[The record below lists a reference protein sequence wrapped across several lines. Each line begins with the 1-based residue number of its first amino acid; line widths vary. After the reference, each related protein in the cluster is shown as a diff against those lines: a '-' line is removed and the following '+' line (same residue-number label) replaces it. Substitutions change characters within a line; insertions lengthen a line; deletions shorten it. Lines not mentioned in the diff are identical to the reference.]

1 MIRQPPV
8 KTVFLTGGTG
18 FIGSHVARKFMSEGW
33 GVRALVRNPSRPGL
47 LPPGVEVVPA
57 ALVEVPKYRDAMRDC
72 QVVLHLAGTV
82 KACSLKEY
90 RESNARGTEA
100 VARAA
105 ADACPGGMFVL
116 VSSQSAAGPSRTG
129 RPVGEY
135 DPPRPVSWYG
145 ISKHEGEQAV
155 RRYRNGPWCVVRP
168 CVVYGPGDPGV
179 LELFKTVESGWA
191 PILAG
196 GRTRIQLIAVED
208 LARILYASALRPEL
222 SGRTTFAAGQT
233 VTTGEL
239 AREIAALRR
248 PPAREFPVP
257 AWAVRAAGAWESLRQ
272 RLTGKARPF
281 NADKAREVLQSDW
294 TCDSGSLLRDLQIS
308 VSDFQPWKQGFRTLC
323 RCYVASQWLR
333 PSMWAV

>member
-1 MIRQPPV
+1 
-8 KTVFLTGGTG
+8 
-18 FIGSHVARKFMSEGW
+18 MSEGW
-33 GVRALVRNPSRPGL
+33 RVRALVRNPNRPGL
-47 LPPGVEVVPA
+47 LPQGVEVVPG
-57 ALVEVPKYRDAMRDC
+57 ALADAQKYRTALRDC
-72 QVVLHLAGTV
+72 QAVLHVAGIV
-82 KACSLKEY
+82 KACSLEEY
-90 RESNARGTEA
+90 REANARGAES

-105 ADACPGGMFVL
+105 ADACPGAMFVL

-129 RPVGEY
+129 RPVGEN

-145 ISKHEGEQAV
+145 ISKLEGEQAV
-155 RRYRNGPWCVVRP
+155 RGRRNGPWCVVRL
-168 CVVYGPGDPGV
+168 CVVYGAGDPGV

-208 LARILYASALRPEL
+208 LTRILYASALRPEL
-222 SGRTTFAAGQT
+222 SGRTTFAAAQT

-239 AREIAALRR
+239 TREIAALRR
-248 PPAREFPVP
+248 PPAREIPLP

-281 NADKAREVLQSDW
+281 NADKAREVLQTDW
-294 TCDSGSLLRDLQIS
+294 TCDSGPLLRDLQIS

-333 PSMWAV
+333 ASMWAV